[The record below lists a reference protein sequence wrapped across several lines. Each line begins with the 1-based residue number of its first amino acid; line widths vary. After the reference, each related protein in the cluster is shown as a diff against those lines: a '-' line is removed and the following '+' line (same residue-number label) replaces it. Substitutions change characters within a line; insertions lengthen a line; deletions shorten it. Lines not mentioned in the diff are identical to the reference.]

1 MVIPNIVSP
10 IPSVIITAVVV
21 TLGSPSFSFFMYL
34 ARESPS
40 SIACAGISMFESDR
54 FPSFTYK
61 YKIIVLR
68 LFPFA
73 LVVVIVVVVVV
84 TVPTISAVIVVVVV
98 VVVVFV
104 VVVVVVIL

>member
-73 LVVVIVVVVVV
+73 LVVVIVVVVV

>member
-73 LVVVIVVVVVV
+73 LVVVIVVVVV

-98 VVVVFV
+98 VVVF
-104 VVVVVVIL
+104 VVVVVIL